1 MSSADNPRTAKFEAC
16 AKDLEQALKS
26 SEASSKQFEGRSKSM
41 GPSFLEL
48 KTSSGL
54 GDEELNSVKALGQ
67 QGLLGLGED
76 NEPGGVAAAFTGQNH
91 AAAGL

>member
-1 MSSADNPRTAKFEAC
+1 MEERSMSFEPC
-16 AKDLEQALKS
+16 
-26 SEASSKQFEGRSKSM
+26 SKSM
-41 GPSFLEL
+41 SPSFLEL